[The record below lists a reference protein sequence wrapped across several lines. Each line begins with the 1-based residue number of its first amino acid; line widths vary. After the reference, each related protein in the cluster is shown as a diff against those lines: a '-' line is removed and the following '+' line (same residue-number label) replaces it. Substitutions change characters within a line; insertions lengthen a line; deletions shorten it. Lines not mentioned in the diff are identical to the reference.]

1 MLLRAFAK
9 INLDL
14 RIIGRRPDGY
24 HELRTVLQTIDLH
37 DRIRIEPAPRFEFH
51 APAGMDGDDNLVVRA
66 VRAFEKAA
74 GVRVDVRIEL
84 DKRIPVGAGLG
95 GGSADAAVTVAG
107 LERMTGRRLSGPVL
121 LECLRGL
128 GSDVPFFAVGGRAVA
143 VGRGDE
149 VYPLEDER
157 EYGLLLAVPE
167 FAVNTA
173 AAYSWLTVQESS
185 HSIVRFCAQFARGR
199 DTGDRRN
206 DFEGPVFARHPD
218 LAEIRAEL
226 MARGAAW
233 AALTG
238 SGAAM
243 FGVFP
248 TGEDALQASGKMPKG
263 MMAIPAVPL
272 SRAAY
277 FERMFAVG
285 EDAQRA

>member
-1 MLLRAFAK
+1 VLIPSALRRALPQFGNDVVFTLHASVVASV
-9 INLDL
+9 I
-14 RIIGRRPDGY
+14 
-24 HELRTVLQTIDLH
+24 TIQD
-37 DRIRIEPAPRFEFH
+37 I
-51 APAGMDGDDNLVVRA
+51 
-66 VRAFEKAA
+66 
-74 GVRVDVRIEL
+74 
-84 DKRIPVGAGLG
+84 LG
-95 GGSADAAVTVAG
+95 
-107 LERMTGRRLSGPVL
+107 
-121 LECLRGL
+121 
-128 GSDVPFFAVGGRAVA
+128 
-143 VGRGDE
+143 VGRTLNAR
-149 VYPLEDER
+149 Y
-157 EYGLLLAVPE
+157 YLAYEGFV
-167 FAVNTA
+167 TA
-173 AAYSWLTVQESS
+173 ALLYMWLTVQESS

-199 DTGDRRN
+199 DTGERRN